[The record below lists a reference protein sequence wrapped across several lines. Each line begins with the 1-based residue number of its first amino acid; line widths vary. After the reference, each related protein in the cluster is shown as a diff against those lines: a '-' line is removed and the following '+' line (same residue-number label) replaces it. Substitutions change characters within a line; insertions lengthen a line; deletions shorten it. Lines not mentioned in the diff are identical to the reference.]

1 MTRGDQPPLLVVPP
15 YYCKYVHRSNTE
27 KLESVSFVF
36 FRRGWLV
43 GEKLFLF
50 PLCVL
55 WLQKR
60 RKRGRKR
67 KVATKHS
74 SLVRFFLER
83 EVTDFFLFVRSL
95 FLSFCIRSIVV
106 VVVACCFLGEISYH
120 K

>member
-15 YYCKYVHRSNTE
+15 CYCKYVHRSNTE

-74 SLVRFFLER
+74 SLVRFFLRER
-83 EVTDFFLFVRSL
+83 GYGLFFYSFVLCFFLSAFDL
-95 FLSFCIRSIVV
+95 L
-106 VVVACCFLGEISYH
+106 LLL
-120 K
+120 